1 MACPPKNLWSGS
13 VLRTGAVASG
23 GPSTGRHDLV
33 VAAVLCLASWV
44 LLALTAADIG
54 ITYDEPIYMSR
65 AHLAWDWLTL
75 LVSDPRA
82 ALSPQAID
90 FFWHGKDQHPGLVKL
105 TAAITSRVS
114 VHLLP
119 AWAVPL
125 TYLRT
130 GTMFWVG
137 LALGGMYVVLRA
149 AGLGRAVAIFA
160 PAALFFMPHVFGAAH
175 LLALDAPA
183 MATCFLAVAA
193 GWWATERSG
202 RGELMLAGLAFGIAL
217 ATKLNGFFVPLV
229 VLPYAFAL
237 RWKRAVLLSAS
248 YVLLGPV
255 VFWLTWPWLWHKTF
269 ERLTSYLAFHWHHWE
284 IGVLYF
290 GKVYT
295 LAPWHYPL
303 VMTAITTPPVT
314 LLLAVG
320 GFGGSVLA
328 FRRLTGAWG
337 KSCNVGVG
345 IPGCGSCAPLR
356 GTSAD
361 RLWVLAAW
369 ALVVNLVPNML
380 PSTPKY
386 GGVRLFLPAMAWLAV
401 LAGFALRF
409 LLDRAH
415 RHLRPPARQSWVV
428 SAVLLAAALLPSVS
442 YVAHF
447 YPYELSAYN
456 AFIGGL
462 PGAAR
467 KGFEPTYWGETYLQ
481 AARWLSQH
489 APTGAVVWIEP
500 PGVESVV
507 RMYKYLGE
515 LRPDLRTC
523 AGPAAFATA
532 DYAVSQNKP
541 TEFTDTVK
549 KLVAESTPVW
559 TESIDGVP
567 LVYVWKLR

>member
-1 MACPPKNLWSGS
+1 MAALICF
-13 VLRTGAVASG
+13 
-23 GPSTGRHDLV
+23 
-33 VAAVLCLASWV
+33 LAWV
-44 LLALTAADIG
+44 ILALTASDIG
-54 ITYDEPIYMSR
+54 ITYDEPIYMAR
-65 AHLAWDWLTL
+65 ADMAWQWITL
-75 LVSDPRA
+75 IISEPRA

-90 FFWHGKDQHPGLVKL
+90 YFWHGKDQHPGLVKL
-105 TAAITSRVS
+105 TAAVTSRLA
-114 VHLLP
+114 VHVLP

-137 LALGGMYVVLRA
+137 LALGGMYLLLRW
-149 AGLGRAVAIFA
+149 AGLGAVAAIFA
-160 PAALFFMPHVFGAAH
+160 PAALFFMPHVFGASH

-183 MATCFLAVAA
+183 LATCFLAVAA
-193 GWWATERSG
+193 GWWFVERGSLG
-202 RGELMLAGLAFGIAL
+202 RAILAGLAFGVAL
-217 ATKLNGFFVPLV
+217 ATKINGFFVPVV

-237 RWKRAVLLSAS
+237 RWRRAASLFAS
-248 YVLLGPV
+248 YVVLGPL
-255 VFWLTWPWLWHKTF
+255 VFWLTWPWLWHNTL
-269 ERLTSYLAFHWHHWE
+269 ERLASYLAFHWHHWE

-290 GKVYT
+290 GKIYT

-314 LLLAVG
+314 LLLALAG
-320 GFGGSVLA
+320 LGGSVFA
-328 FRRLTGAWG
+328 QRRLVKRWRASGGGGADPA
-337 KSCNVGVG
+337 V
-345 IPGCGSCAPLR
+345 PQSCASLP
-356 GTSAD
+356 GTPAD
-361 RLWVLAAW
+361 RLWSLAAW

-401 LAGFALRF
+401 LAAFAVQPLVEWARRGLR
-409 LLDRAH
+409 LHASQR
-415 RHLRPPARQSWVV
+415 WVA
-428 SAVLLAAALLPSVS
+428 SAVVLAVGLLPSVS

-456 AFIGGL
+456 VFIGGL
-462 PGAAR
+462 PGAA
-467 KGFEPTYWGETYLQ
+467 KAGFEPTYWGETYLQ

-489 APTGAVVWIEP
+489 APEGAVVWIEP

-515 LRPDLRTC
+515 LRPDIRTC

-541 TEFTDTVK
+541 TEFTEIVK
-549 KLVAESTPVW
+549 RLVASRRPVW
-559 TESIDGVP
+559 VDELDGVP
-567 LVYVWKLR
+567 LVYIWRLR